1 VEETKKKRKFVDDT
15 SDASAPSPG
24 QLTTDQ
30 VLVYFYTLF
39 GCCSL
44 HLVKT

>member
-30 VLVYFYTLF
+30 VLVYFYFYWMMFTSS
-39 GCCSL
+39 G
-44 HLVKT
+44 